1 MNCARVIL
9 SVCLL
14 LTGFAMQAQ
23 PAERKF
29 TPAEYIETYKAD
41 AVREM
46 LVSGV
51 PASITL
57 AQGMLES
64 GNGNSA
70 LAVYANNHFGIKCH
84 AGWTGETYIQD
95 DDEKNECFRKYA
107 SVYDSYLDHSE
118 FLRSRSRY
126 ASLFELKISDYK
138 GWARGLKEAG
148 YATDPR
154 YADRLI
160 ELIER
165 YKLNQYDKAE
175 GAAAKPVQHDSKQ
188 VPASVAAKPSKREVF
203 ENNGV
208 EYIIVKKGDSFLK
221 LAEELGL
228 AFPELIRYNDLR
240 RNETLRPGQ
249 MLYIERKKKAGSVPS
264 HVLKPGETLQQVSQQ
279 YGIRLK
285 SVYKINKLKKGAT
298 PKAGTVIYLQKHK
311 S

>member
-1 MNCARVIL
+1 
-9 SVCLL
+9 
-14 LTGFAMQAQ
+14 MQAQ

-148 YATDPR
+148 YATDSR

-160 ELIER
+160 EIIER
-165 YKLNQYDKAE
+165 YKLNQYDKVD

-228 AFPELIRYNDLR
+228 AFPELIRYNDLK

-249 MLYIERKKKAGSVPS
+249 MLYVERKKKTGSVPS